1 MKKYMVLC
9 AGICVAMAFTSCKS
23 SESAYKQAYLKA
35 KQQEEIQQ
43 QQQQQEQ
50 QQQPVVQPQQEE
62 TTVVVPLEEKPA
74 TETQVIDNSDNIKVT
89 QEKVSL
95 VNGDGLKNFSVVVG
109 SFSLAANAEGLQQQ
123 LKNAGYNAQI
133 VKNEDRNMYRV
144 VATTFDTKEE
154 AAASRNDLQS
164 KYAGAWL
171 LYNAQ

>member
-43 QQQQQEQ
+43 QQQQVQQ
-50 QQQPVVQPQQEE
+50 QQQPVVQTQQEE
-62 TTVVVPLEEKPA
+62 TNVVVPLEEKSA
-74 TETQVIDNSDNIKVT
+74 TQTQVVDNSDNIKVT

>member
-62 TTVVVPLEEKPA
+62 TTVVVPLEENPA

>member
-43 QQQQQEQ
+43 Q